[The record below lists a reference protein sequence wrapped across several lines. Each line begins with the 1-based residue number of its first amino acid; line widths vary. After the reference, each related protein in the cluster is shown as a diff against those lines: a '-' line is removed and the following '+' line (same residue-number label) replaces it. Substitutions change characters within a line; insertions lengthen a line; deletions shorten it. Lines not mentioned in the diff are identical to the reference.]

1 MEEPKEIDPSK
12 EESDESEGE
21 EFKKSEFS
29 IFVDQ
34 MNDGLDVFYVKSD
47 EVFQKLKKAINRTIQ
62 NIKSFFKGSK
72 KAKDVEKK
80 EDKIRNKIYQQNLRL
95 EKKLEKISKSI
106 KKTKSLA
113 GEIKEDTSRIVL
125 KMDEVVLILEHQMEA
140 IGKIEEIEIYMKE
153 NLGSDWLHIKNN
165 WRKYKEGEITRGE
178 FTKIALK
185 KLGKKFLGIFVNTS

>member
-1 MEEPKEIDPSK
+1 MEEPKEINPSK

-34 MNDGLDVFYVKSD
+34 MSDGLDVFYVKSD
-47 EVFQKLKKAINRTIQ
+47 EVFQKLKKAINKTFR
-62 NIKSFFKGSK
+62 NIKSFFKISK
-72 KAKDVEKK
+72 KEKDVEKK
-80 EDKIRNKIYQQNLRL
+80 QDKIRDKIYQQNLRL

-113 GEIKEDTSRIVL
+113 GEIKEDTSRIVI
-125 KMDEVVLILEHQMEA
+125 KMDVVVIILEQQMEA
-140 IGKIEEIEIYMKE
+140 IGKIEDVENYMKK
-153 NLGSDWLHIKNN
+153 NLGSDWSQLKYS
-165 WRKYKEGEITRGE
+165 WQEYKEGKITRGD
-178 FTKIALK
+178 FAKKALK

>member
-1 MEEPKEIDPSK
+1 MGFDPSK
-12 EESDESEGE
+12 DEPDELEGK
-21 EFKKSEFS
+21 EFKKNEFS

-47 EVFQKLKKAINRTIQ
+47 EVFKKLKKIINNTIQ

-72 KAKDVEKK
+72 KEKEVEKK
-80 EDKIRNKIYQQNLRL
+80 KDTIRNKIYQQNIRL
-95 EKKLEKISKSI
+95 EKKLKKISKSI

-113 GEIKEDTSRIVL
+113 GEIKEDTSKIVL
-125 KMDEVVLILEHQMEA
+125 QMDEVVLILEHQMDL

-153 NLGSDWLHIKNN
+153 NLGSDWLQIRNK
-165 WRKYKEGEITRGE
+165 WQEYKEEKITRGE
-178 FTKIALK
+178 FAKLALK

>member
-12 EESDESEGE
+12 EESDELRGE

-34 MNDGLDVFYVKSD
+34 MSDGLDVFYVKSD
-47 EVFQKLKKAINRTIQ
+47 EVFQKLKRAINKTFQ
-62 NIKSFFKGSK
+62 NIKSFFKGPK
-72 KAKDVEKK
+72 KEKDVEK
-80 EDKIRNKIYQQNLRL
+80 EQDKIRDKIYQQNLRL

-178 FTKIALK
+178 FAKIALK

>member
-34 MNDGLDVFYVKSD
+34 MSDGLDVFYVKSD
-47 EVFQKLKKAINRTIQ
+47 EVFQKLKKAINKTFQ
-62 NIKSFFKGSK
+62 NIKSFFKISK
-72 KAKDVEKK
+72 KEKDVEKK
-80 EDKIRNKIYQQNLRL
+80 HDKIRDKIYQQNLRL

-113 GEIKEDTSRIVL
+113 GEIKEDTSRIVI
-125 KMDEVVLILEHQMEA
+125 KMDVVVIILEQQMEA
-140 IGKIEEIEIYMKE
+140 IGKIEDIENYMKK
-153 NLGSDWLHIKNN
+153 NLGSDWSQLKYS
-165 WRKYKEGEITRGE
+165 WQEYKEGKITRGD
-178 FTKIALK
+178 FAKKALK

>member
-12 EESDESEGE
+12 EESDELIGE

-47 EVFQKLKKAINRTIQ
+47 EVFQKLKKAINKTIQ

-72 KAKDVEKK
+72 KAKDVEKE
-80 EDKIRNKIYQQNLRL
+80 EDKIRNKIYRQNLRL

-125 KMDEVVLILEHQMEA
+125 QMDEVVLILEHQMEA

-178 FTKIALK
+178 FAKIALK